1 MLTLYVPLLGA
12 VSVSSRGKSEPVS
25 PTPEQTLNSS
35 NIPQP
40 PSERSETIGSD
51 SVEAYPPPPSSSE
64 NTVRDARY
72 LICIILPVFRLL
84 FS

>member
-12 VSVSSRGKSEPVS
+12 VSVSSRVKSEPVS

-51 SVEAYPPPPSSSE
+51 SVEAYPPPPSSE

-72 LICIILPVFRLL
+72 LIYIILPVFRLL